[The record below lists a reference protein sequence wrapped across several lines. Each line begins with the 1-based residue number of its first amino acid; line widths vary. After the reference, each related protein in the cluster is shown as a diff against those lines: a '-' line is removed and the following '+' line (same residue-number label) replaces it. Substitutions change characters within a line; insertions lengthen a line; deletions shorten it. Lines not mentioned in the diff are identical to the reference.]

1 MSKSKIF
8 VPALITFLLIGFSV
22 SLQAQNME
30 PQKVDTIT
38 NEELKKAAAIIQEAR
53 VIQRSANQ
61 DVREIVKETENI
73 NFQRYRAIMIAK
85 QSQQSDTLDVTSQEN
100 EALKKIQPKI
110 AEINRQNQQKFNEV
124 IKENGL
130 TRQRLQQITLVI
142 RSKPEVAKRF
152 QKIMIEQQQQ

>member
-22 SLQAQNME
+22 SLQAQTME